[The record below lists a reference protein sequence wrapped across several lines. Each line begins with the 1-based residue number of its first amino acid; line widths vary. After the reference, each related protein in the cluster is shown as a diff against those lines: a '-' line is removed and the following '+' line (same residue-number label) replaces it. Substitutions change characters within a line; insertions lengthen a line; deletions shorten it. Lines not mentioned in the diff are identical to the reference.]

1 MEHMIK
7 TRVTLPAPRHEGQ
20 LSVEAALL
28 RRRSVRNF
36 EALGLT
42 LAELSQLLWAVQG
55 VTDASGYRTAPSA
68 GALYPLEVYVVAGA
82 VESVPPG
89 VYKYDVRG
97 HRLGARLEGDRRRDL
112 SRAAL
117 GQSWIEDAAAALVIA
132 GVYRRTTRKY
142 GDRGIRYVQME
153 VGHAAQNVYLAA
165 EALQL
170 GTTVVGAFEDED
182 VAAVVGL
189 DADEAPL
196 CILPV
201 GRPR

>member
-1 MEHMIK
+1 MEQMTK
-7 TRVTLPAPRHEGQ
+7 ARVALPAPRHEGQ

-28 RRRSVRNF
+28 RRRSVRDF
-36 EALGLT
+36 EASGLT
-42 LAELSQLLWAVQG
+42 LTELSQLLWAVQG

-68 GALYPLEVYVVAGA
+68 GALYPLEVYVVVGT
-82 VESVPPG
+82 VEAMLPG
-89 VYKYDVRG
+89 IYKYDIPAHGLRG
-97 HRLGARLEGDRRRDL
+97 LSEGDRRRDL

-132 GVYRRTTRKY
+132 GVYKRTTRKY
-142 GDRGIRYVQME
+142 GERGVRYVHME
-153 VGHAAQNVYLAA
+153 VGHAAQNVYLQA

-170 GTTVVGAFEDED
+170 GTTMVGAFEDED
-182 VAAVVGL
+182 VTAVVGL